1 MNMEHKF
8 NIGDRVRLKSNAL
21 PFIVCR
27 DGEIVDI
34 VTSEKSKITKYHVL
48 INGTEYQLLSYV
60 IELISPTTA
69 TYNFEFEYLDNVVVA
84 RFYEYKGEEKTEL
97 AKGHGH
103 ILHDGVIGIAQA
115 ASYASKRCYD
125 KLAGN
130 DETKSYYINK

>member
-1 MNMEHKF
+1 MEHKF
-8 NIGDRVRLKSNAL
+8 NIGDRVKVTNTKSKFL
-21 PFIVCR
+21 GQE
-27 DGEIVDI
+27 GEITDI
-34 VTSEKSKITKYHVL
+34 VYSYFCDTKFFSVLFDGYSDTIYLSEESL
-48 INGTEYQLLSYV
+48 
-60 IELISPTTA
+60 ELAPPTA

-84 RFYEYKGEEKTEL
+84 KFYEYKGEEKTEL